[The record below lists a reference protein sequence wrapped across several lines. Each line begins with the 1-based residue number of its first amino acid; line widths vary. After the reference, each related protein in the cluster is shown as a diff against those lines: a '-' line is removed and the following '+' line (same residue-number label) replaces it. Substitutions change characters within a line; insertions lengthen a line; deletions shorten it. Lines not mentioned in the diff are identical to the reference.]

1 MPDRFSWVI
10 EDKIAG
16 MERPGLFYDLEED
29 LDYLWAMGIETIVNL
44 EEEEHF
50 RDYSGFT
57 VKHIPVDDF
66 GAPQLR
72 DFEEFVEFTESE
84 VKNNRRIA
92 VHCYAGMGRTNLMIA
107 CFLIHYLKIGPLT
120 ALETV
125 KLKRPFYLVTPGQEL
140 ALMEYFKHVKN
151 RLAIPE
157 YGR

>member
-1 MPDRFSWVI
+1 M
-10 EDKIAG
+10 IAG

-29 LDYLWAMGIETIVNL
+29 LDYLRAMGIETIVNL

-66 GAPQLR
+66 GAPELR
-72 DFEEFVEFTESE
+72 DFEEFVEFTASQ
-84 VKNNRRIA
+84 VKNNRRVA

-107 CFLIHYLKIGPLT
+107 SFLMHYLKIGPAT

-125 KLKRPFYLVTPGQEL
+125 KLKRPLYLVTVGQEL
-140 ALMEYFKHVKN
+140 ALMEYFNYVRE
-151 RLAIPE
+151 RLSIPE
-157 YGR
+157 FDR

>member
-1 MPDRFSWVI
+1 MPERFSWVV
-10 EDKIAG
+10 EDMIAG

-29 LDYLWAMGIETIVNL
+29 LDYLRAMGIEAIVNL

-50 RDYSGFT
+50 RDYSRFT

-66 GAPQLR
+66 GAPELR
-72 DFEEFVEFTESE
+72 DFEQFVEFTESQ
-84 VKNNRRIA
+84 VKSNRRVA

-107 CFLIHYLKIGPLT
+107 SFLMHHLKIGPVT

-125 KLKRPFYLVTPGQEL
+125 KLKRPLYLVTVGQEL
-140 ALMEYFKHVKN
+140 ALMEYFKYVRD

-157 YGR
+157 YDR

>member
-1 MPDRFSWVI
+1 MPERFSWVL

-16 MERPGLFYDLEED
+16 MERPGLFYDLDHD
-29 LDYLWAMGIETIVNL
+29 LDYLRARGIDAIVNL

-57 VKHIPVDDF
+57 VMHIPVDDF
-66 GAPQLR
+66 GAPELS
-72 DFEEFVEFTESE
+72 DFELFVEFTGSQ
-84 VKNNRRIA
+84 VKNNRRVA

-107 CFLIHYLKIGPLT
+107 SFLMHYLKIGPVT

-125 KLKRPFYLVTPGQEL
+125 KLKRPFYLVTVGQEL
-140 ALMEYFKHVKN
+140 ALKEYFNCVRD

-157 YGR
+157 YDK

>member
-1 MPDRFSWVI
+1 MPDRFSWVL

-16 MERPGLFYDLEED
+16 MERPGLFYDLDHD
-29 LDYLWAMGIETIVNL
+29 LDYLRARGIDAIVNL

-66 GAPQLR
+66 GAPEPG
-72 DFEEFVEFTESE
+72 DFEEFVEFTGSQ
-84 VKNNRRIA
+84 VNNNKRVA

-107 CFLIHYLKIGPLT
+107 SFLMHYLKIGPVT

-125 KLKRPFYLVTPGQEL
+125 KLRRPFYLVTAGQEL
-140 ALMEYFKHVKN
+140 ALKDYFNCVRE

-157 YGR
+157 YDK